1 MKTQE
6 TDAKVSLLTP
16 LPKHDFA
23 QAALGLGEPQGEAK
37 LSTLRTVVQPSG
49 LARF

>member
-16 LPKHDFA
+16 LPKHGFA
-23 QAALGLGEPQGEAK
+23 QAALGLGESQSEAK
-37 LSTLRTVVQPSG
+37 VSIPRTVVQLPE

>member
-37 LSTLRTVVQPSG
+37 VSISRALVQPSE